1 MTNASHLVTNVRP
14 DFADVTFV
22 RPDVTNVRPHAANPA
37 GHRHW
42 GNSNPIQDRLAGA
55 GELQA
60 SSGVSWGTS
69 DPVWAARWGT

>member
-37 GHRHW
+37 GHRH
-42 GNSNPIQDRLAGA
+42 
-55 GELQA
+55 
-60 SSGVSWGTS
+60 
-69 DPVWAARWGT
+69 